1 MENKEKDWCREKD
14 WGCGDDGTS
23 DRRSS
28 SSSWKKCL
36 EISQKLGSIGMG
48 LGPISR
54 WSSMKG
60 KAEQEK
66 RRERG
71 QRRLGRRSKLR
82 RKAGKVD
89 EGVSLPDK
97 GRKGALWR
105 RASQTV

>member
-60 KAEQEK
+60 KAEQKK
-66 RRERG
+66 RRTWAV
-71 QRRLGRRSKLR
+71 
-82 RKAGKVD
+82 KAGEEEQAEK
-89 EGVSLPDK
+89 K
-97 GRKGALWR
+97 GWKGG
-105 RASQTV
+105 

>member
-60 KAEQEK
+60 KAEQKK

-71 QRRLGRRSKLR
+71 Q
-82 RKAGKVD
+82 
-89 EGVSLPDK
+89 
-97 GRKGALWR
+97 
-105 RASQTV
+105 